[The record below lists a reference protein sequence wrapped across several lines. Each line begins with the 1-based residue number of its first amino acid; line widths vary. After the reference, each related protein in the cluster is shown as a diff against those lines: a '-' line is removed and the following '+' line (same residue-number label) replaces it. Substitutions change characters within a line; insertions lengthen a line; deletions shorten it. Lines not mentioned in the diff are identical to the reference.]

1 MSWGGGWWKPKSGVR
16 KLRQSCPTSTSSFS
30 VYSLE
35 NLSHDDAQNSAGHGE
50 DTELGRH
57 KEFTV
62 SSQRETGL

>member
-1 MSWGGGWWKPKSGVR
+1 METKEWCKKT
-16 KLRQSCPTSTSSFS
+16 TSELSNFHILFS